1 PVAIGANRT
10 VTAQLLPLLKL
21 AGQLLVW
28 EKSPLAA
35 IAILLMLLPLLFATV
50 TVCGL
55 LVVPT
60 SCLLKMTEPGE
71 RVRGGNM
78 PVPVKLTVWGLVDA
92 VSSIVSVPVRAPIAV
107 GTNVTL
113 MLHDFPPA

>member
-1 PVAIGANRT
+1 MAIDPVLVPVAIGANRT

-35 IAILLMLLPLLFATV
+35 IAIFWMLLPLLFATV

-55 LVVPT
+55 PVVPT

-71 RVRGGNM
+71 RVRGGNI
-78 PVPVKLTVWGLVDA
+78 PVPVKLTVWGLVA
-92 VSSIVSVPVRAPIAV
+92 ALSAIASIPVRAPLAV
-107 GTNVTL
+107 GVNR
-113 MLHDFPPA
+113 